1 MNSKTKKTIIN
12 VLKNVLSW
20 IISLIMLIPLFLI
33 IINAFKSDAEAMTMT
48 LKLPTEWVF
57 TNFAVV
63 IEKGKLLTSF
73 LNSMLYACS
82 ATLITVFLA
91 AMAAYVFSR
100 RSSKSNQA
108 LYMYMV
114 LGLSLIHI

>member
-1 MNSKTKKTIIN
+1 MMNSKTKKTIIN

-63 IEKGKLLTSF
+63 IEKRKASDQFPEQHAVCVQCHIDHGFSGGYGGLCLLQ
-73 LNSMLYACS
+73 
-82 ATLITVFLA
+82 
-91 AMAAYVFSR
+91 
-100 RSSKSNQA
+100 KKQ
-108 LYMYMV
+108 
-114 LGLSLIHI
+114 